1 MLPEDVR
8 ERVTS
13 YIKYQATKPPDAI
26 VALVRE
32 SQAKLLD
39 VIADVDEA
47 TAARKPA
54 PDEWSLRELI
64 RHVVEAESGVARLV
78 GRLAAGEAP
87 DGRTGAGA
95 VGSDDGTTF
104 ADYVHRLRETNAE
117 LIAAIEALPAAPDL
131 EATSPHPFFGPL
143 NCKEWAAFQK
153 VHDEDHVQH
162 ARKIL
167 AAVR

>member
-1 MLPEDVR
+1 MLPDDVR

-13 YIKYQATKPPDAI
+13 YIKYQATKPPDVI
-26 VALVRE
+26 IALVRE
-32 SQAKLLD
+32 SQAKFLD
-39 VIADVDEA
+39 VVSAVDET

-54 PDEWSLRELI
+54 PDEWSLYELI

-78 GRLAAGEAP
+78 TRLAAGDASERRAAPAIEA
-87 DGRTGAGA
+87 A
-95 VGSDDGTTF
+95 DDAATF
-104 ADYVHRLRETNAE
+104 AAYIDRLRETNAA
-117 LIAAIEALPAAPDL
+117 LIRAIEQLPATPDL

-167 AAVR
+167 AAVS